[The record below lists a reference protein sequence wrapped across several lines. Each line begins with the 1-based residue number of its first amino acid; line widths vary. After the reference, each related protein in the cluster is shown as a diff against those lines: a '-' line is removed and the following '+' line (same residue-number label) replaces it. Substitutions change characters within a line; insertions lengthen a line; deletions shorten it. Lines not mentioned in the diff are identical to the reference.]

1 MVKRDRAN
9 EQEMILTELDGAY
22 QRLEAMGISM
32 DDGYPQYVMAIALGS
47 FIHALV
53 DEAVFESM
61 IDNMVINSVK
71 ITSEIKRREK
81 EEEGN
86 KS

>member
-1 MVKRDRAN
+1 
-9 EQEMILTELDGAY
+9 
-22 QRLEAMGISM
+22 
-32 DDGYPQYVMAIALGS
+32 MAIALGS